1 VSTQPEGDSAADR
14 REARDR
20 AAAARLVRTAGIFYA
35 VLLGL
40 AVAWRTGWAGEPL
53 WFAGPEAAARGVAW
67 LRDPALGAAAAALVI
82 VVSGELTERAGWGQR
97 LARHLAELVGRPSP
111 GQIALLAL
119 SSGIAEEAF
128 FRGALQPRVGL
139 VAASL
144 LFGLAHFVPRR
155 ELLPW
160 TGFSVVAGFLLGGL
174 FEGTGNLLAPI
185 VAHVGING
193 VNLTLL
199 VRRYGPR
206 RGRS

>member
-1 VSTQPEGDSAADR
+1 M
-14 REARDR
+14 
-20 AAAARLVRTAGIFYA
+20 RTAGTFYG
-35 VLLGL
+35 VLLVL
-40 AVAWRTGWAGEPL
+40 AVAWRSVWAGEPL
-53 WFAGPEAAARGVAW
+53 LFTGAEAAAEGVSW
-67 LRDPALGAAAAALVI
+67 LRDLGLGAAAAALVI
-82 VVSGELTERAGWGQR
+82 VVSGELTERLGWGRR
-97 LARHLAELVGRPSP
+97 LAEQLAALVGRPSR

-144 LFGLAHFVPRR
+144 LFGLAHFAPRR

-160 TGFSVVAGFLLGGL
+160 TAFSVVAGFLLGAL
-174 FEGTGNLLAPI
+174 FEGTGNLVAPI

-199 VRRYGPR
+199 VERYGAPPPSER
-206 RGRS
+206 TPEEPER

>member
-1 VSTQPEGDSAADR
+1 
-14 REARDR
+14 
-20 AAAARLVRTAGIFYA
+20 VRTAAVFYG
-35 VLLGL
+35 VLLVA
-40 AVAWRTGWAGEPL
+40 AVVWRSLWAGEPL
-53 WFAGPEAAARGVAW
+53 LFTGPEAAARGVSW
-67 LRDPALGAAAAALVI
+67 LRDVGVGAAAAAGVI
-82 VVSGELTERAGWGQR
+82 VVSGELTERVRWGRR
-97 LARHLAELVGRPSP
+97 LAERLAALIGRPSG

-144 LFGLAHFVPRR
+144 LFGLAHFAPRR

-160 TGFSVVAGFLLGGL
+160 TAFSVVAGFLLGGL
-174 FEGTGNLLAPI
+174 FEATGNLVAPI

-199 VRRYGPR
+199 VRRHGDA
-206 RGRS
+206 RG